1 MTNLGSAKEIMGRIG
16 GEQTDGM
23 IPAMGGG
30 VDQGDQAHRQ
40 PRHGSVLRMEGE
52 RGFFDREVGSSS
64 VVVDSVRN
72 QRSVSVDSGL
82 QQREKGVS
90 YDRHQRPIYE
100 EAEEEEAVPMSEEEA
115 AEGAETGERRG
126 RRVNQQKSGL
136 EGGDE
141 IDRMIAKGKRAT
153 TKSGSRL
160 RGRTAIHN

>member
-1 MTNLGSAKEIMGRIG
+1 MTNLGSAKEVMGRIG

-23 IPAMGGG
+23 IPAMGGM
-30 VDQGDQAHRQ
+30 DHPHRQ

-52 RGFFDREVGSSS
+52 RGFFDREVGSS
-64 VVVDSVRN
+64 VMVVDSVRN

-100 EAEEEEAVPMSEEEA
+100 EAEEEEERAVAMSEDEEK
-115 AEGAETGERRG
+115 GAETGERRG
-126 RRVNQQKSGL
+126 RTVKQPKSGL

-160 RGRTAIHN
+160 RGRTAIHD